1 MTDLGEFEFSCEI
14 IKAINPVSYEEV
26 ELAPPVRIFSWDEY
40 DRFCAGWERFCRA
53 AADRGV
59 DMRVARFEL

>member
-1 MTDLGEFEFSCEI
+1 MTDLGEFEFDCEI

-26 ELAPPVRIFSWDEY
+26 ELTPPVRISTWEQYDLFY
-40 DRFCAGWERFCRA
+40 DRWERFCRD

-59 DMRVARFEL
+59 DMRLARFTL